1 MLENLGRAVGPDP
14 ALSKDRPQQL
24 LPLAVQAENR
34 IAPLA
39 EARSRVGDPAELG
52 VPVPAGGQRDRLDQP
67 TPAKARPP
75 QQPPHD
81 LRRDRQT
88 PVRQPADDLRG
99 RQVRPAEPSPDG
111 AACGA
116 ALHDGPQA
124 GRPAGRT
131 ARRQDGPQAGRPAG
145 RTARRQDGPQAG
157 RPAGRPSTA
166 DGTVPV
172 WAAAPSPPHPA
183 RRTRPAAPGPP
194 HPARRRIAVGSPS
207 DRRRIAAF
215 EVRRLPDPA
224 ADRPR
229 RAARDLR
236 DAGDPAAGPAGGR
249 RRGRPPPVLL
259 GERVVEVLEVSGV
272 CGGQPGLL
280 RRSDD
285 GLPVRDVPLAILQA
299 DALRPAQTVI
309 HPASLGRGTGGEGR
323 AARTSSECSSRW
335 HPLPHP
341 RPLSPQGAGSL
352 SSQELE

>member
-131 ARRQDGPQAGRPAG
+131 ARRAAFNCGRDRPCLGGRPL
-145 RTARRQDGPQAG
+145 P
-157 RPAGRPSTA
+157 
-166 DGTVPV
+166 
-172 WAAAPSPPHPA
+172 AAPGPPHPA

-194 HPARRRIAVGSPS
+194 SDRRRIAVGSPS
-207 DRRRIAAF
+207 DRRLRGPATPGSRGGSSASSSPGSA
-215 EVRRLPDPA
+215 RRR
-224 ADRPR
+224 RPR
-229 RAARDLR
+229 RG
-236 DAGDPAAGPAGGR
+236 AG
-249 RRGRPPPVLL
+249 GRPPPRPAAA
-259 GERVVEVLEVSGV
+259 GPSRRA
-272 CGGQPGLL
+272 C
-280 RRSDD
+280 RRS
-285 GLPVRDVPLAILQA
+285 
-299 DALRPAQTVI
+299 
-309 HPASLGRGTGGEGR
+309 S
-323 AARTSSECSSRW
+323 
-335 HPLPHP
+335 
-341 RPLSPQGAGSL
+341 
-352 SSQELE
+352 